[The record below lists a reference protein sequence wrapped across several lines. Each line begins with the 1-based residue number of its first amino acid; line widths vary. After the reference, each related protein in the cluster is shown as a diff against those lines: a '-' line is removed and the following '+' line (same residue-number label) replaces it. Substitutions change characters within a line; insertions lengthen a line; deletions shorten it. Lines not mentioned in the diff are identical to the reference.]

1 MKGNGEGA
9 PRTQRST
16 PQASVAQSDAP
27 GAFAPAQRR
36 RVIIENVSPCVDG
49 GRFPAKRCA
58 GDRVVVE
65 ADIFADGHDVLR
77 CVLQHRRGGVAAWTE
92 VEMKPLGNDRWRAQF
107 EVPDVGAYEYAIVAW
122 TDRFATWRHEL
133 PRWTDAA
140 DIESALEVGAA
151 IMADLARRARGPD
164 ARSLQDWGTRLA
176 AAGDP
181 IARRIAALDEE
192 LAALAMRYADRRL
205 ATTTKPLLSIAVEP
219 RLAGFSS
226 WYEMFPRSA
235 ADGRRHGTFADVE
248 ALLPYVA
255 DMGFDV
261 LYLPPIH
268 PIGTTKRKGRN
279 NALVASPGEPGSPW
293 AIGAAAGGHKSIHPE
308 LGSEADFRHLV
319 EAARAQRIEIALDIA
334 FQTSPDHP
342 YVDAH
347 PQWFG
352 HRPDGTIRFA
362 ENPPKKYEDIYPF
375 DFESAD
381 WKALWQELLGVF
393 THWIDAGVRVFRV
406 DNPHTKPFPMW
417 EWLIGEIKA
426 QHPEVVFLAEA
437 FTRPHPM
444 HWLAKVGFSQSYT
457 YFAWRNTKEELTE
470 YFTELSKDASR
481 DYLRPNVWPN
491 TPDILTEYLQSGLQP
506 AFVVRLLLAG
516 TLSASYGIYGPAF
529 ELMEHVPRS
538 KGSEEYLNSEK
549 YEIRAWDRDREDS
562 LRPIIARL
570 NAIRRT
576 NPALH
581 ANERLAFHEVDNDE
595 IIGYSKSTPDYGNV
609 ILTFVNLD
617 PRSTQWGWTSLD
629 LAELGIEEDEP
640 FEVHDLLT
648 DARYTWTGPRN
659 YVELRP
665 KDMPAHVFHVTRV
678 AT

>member
-1 MKGNGEGA
+1 MIKEG
-9 PRTQRST
+9 RK
-16 PQASVAQSDAP
+16 
-27 GAFAPAQRR
+27 
-36 RVIIENVSPCVDG
+36 RVVIENVTPCVDG

-58 GDRVVVE
+58 GDSVQVE
-65 ADIFADGHDVLR
+65 ADIFTDGHDVLR
-77 CVLQHRRGGVAAWTE
+77 ALLLHRRQGDTAWTE
-92 VEMKPLGNDRWRAQF
+92 VEMTSLPNDHWRASF
-107 EVPDVGAYEYAIVAW
+107 DVPDVGVYEFNVTAW
-122 TDRFATWRHEL
+122 TDKFATWRHDL
-133 PRWTDAA
+133 PRWTEAA
-140 DIESALEVGAA
+140 DIETALRVGAG
-151 IMADLARRARGPD
+151 IVADLARRARGAD
-164 ARSLQDWGTRLA
+164 GNTLLDWKARLLA
-176 AAGDP
+176 PGDP
-181 IARRIAALDEE
+181 IARRIAALDDE
-192 LAALAMRYADRRL
+192 LATLAERYADRRF
-205 ATTTKPLLSIAVEP
+205 ATTAKPVLSVAVDP
-219 RLAGFSS
+219 RLAGFSA

-235 ADGRRHGTFADVE
+235 GDGTRHGTFADVE

-255 DMGFDV
+255 DMGFDI

-293 AIGAAAGGHKSIHPE
+293 AIGSSSGGHKSIHPE
-308 LGSEADFRHLV
+308 LGSEADLRHLI
-319 EAARAQRIEIALDIA
+319 EAARSQRIEIALDIA

-342 YVDAH
+342 YVADH

-381 WKALWQELLGVF
+381 WQALWQELSSVF
-393 THWIDAGVRVFRV
+393 THWIDVGVRVFRV
-406 DNPHTKPFPMW
+406 DNPHTKPFAMW
-417 EWLIGEIKA
+417 EWLIGDIKA
-426 QHPEVVFLAEA
+426 QHPEVLFLSEA

-470 YFTELSKDASR
+470 YFTELSQDPSR

-491 TPDILTEYLQSGLQP
+491 TPDILTEYLQSGLRA
-506 AFVVRLLLAG
+506 AFIARLVLAV
-516 TLSASYGIYGPAF
+516 TLSANYGIYGPAF
-529 ELMEHVPRS
+529 ELMEHLPRS

-549 YEIRAWDRDREDS
+549 YEIRAWDRESEDS

-576 NPALH
+576 NAALH
-581 ANERLAFHEVDNDE
+581 ANERLVFHEVDNDE
-595 IIGYSKSTPDYGNV
+595 IIGYSKSTDEYGNV

-617 PRSTQWGWTSLD
+617 PRNKQWGWTSLD
-629 LAELGIEEDEP
+629 LAELGIEDDDEP

-648 DARYTWTGPRN
+648 DARYEWKGPRN

-665 KDMPAHVFHVTRV
+665 ADMPAHVFLVSRIK
-678 AT
+678 

>member
-1 MKGNGEGA
+1 VPREGQWREVLNSDSAIYGGSGIGNLGAVASDAIARARAMRAVARAHVAAARGAPLAAMKGNGEGA

-107 EVPDVGAYEYAIVAW
+107 NVPDVGTYEYAVVAW
-122 TDRFATWRHEL
+122 TDKFATWRHEL

-334 FQTSPDHP
+334 FQTSPITRT
-342 YVDAH
+342 
-347 PQWFG
+347 WT
-352 HRPDGTIRFA
+352 RIRSGSA
-362 ENPPKKYEDIYPF
+362 IVPTAPSASPRIRRRSTRTSIRSTSSPPTGRRCGRSFSVSSRTGSTPACAC
-375 DFESAD
+375 SAS
-381 WKALWQELLGVF
+381 
-393 THWIDAGVRVFRV
+393 TTRTPSRFRCGSGSSARSRRS
-406 DNPHTKPFPMW
+406 TRRSCSWRKPSRGRTPCTGSPRSASRSRTRTSRGATPRKSSPNTSRSFRRTRRAIISGPTC
-417 EWLIGEIKA
+417 GR
-426 QHPEVVFLAEA
+426 
-437 FTRPHPM
+437 TRP
-444 HWLAKVGFSQSYT
+444 
-457 YFAWRNTKEELTE
+457 
-470 YFTELSKDASR
+470 
-481 DYLRPNVWPN
+481 
-491 TPDILTEYLQSGLQP
+491 
-506 AFVVRLLLAG
+506 
-516 TLSASYGIYGPAF
+516 
-529 ELMEHVPRS
+529 
-538 KGSEEYLNSEK
+538 
-549 YEIRAWDRDREDS
+549 
-562 LRPIIARL
+562 
-570 NAIRRT
+570 
-576 NPALH
+576 
-581 ANERLAFHEVDNDE
+581 
-595 IIGYSKSTPDYGNV
+595 
-609 ILTFVNLD
+609 
-617 PRSTQWGWTSLD
+617 TS
-629 LAELGIEEDEP
+629 
-640 FEVHDLLT
+640 
-648 DARYTWTGPRN
+648 
-659 YVELRP
+659 
-665 KDMPAHVFHVTRV
+665 
-678 AT
+678 

>member
-1 MKGNGEGA
+1 MIKEG
-9 PRTQRST
+9 RK
-16 PQASVAQSDAP
+16 
-27 GAFAPAQRR
+27 
-36 RVIIENVSPCVDG
+36 RVVIENVTPCVDG

-58 GDRVVVE
+58 GDSVEVE
-65 ADIFADGHDVLR
+65 ADVFTDGHDVLR
-77 CVLQHRRGGVAAWTE
+77 ALLLHRRAGETAWTE
-92 VEMKPLGNDRWRAQF
+92 VEMTALPNDHWRGSF
-107 EVPDVGAYEYAIVAW
+107 DVPDVGVYEFNVTAW
-122 TDRFATWRHEL
+122 TDKFATWRHDL
-133 PRWTDAA
+133 PRWTEGA
-140 DIESALEVGAA
+140 DIETALQVGAG
-151 IMADLARRARGPD
+151 IVADMARRARGSD
-164 ARSLQDWGTRLA
+164 GVALGEWKARLLA
-176 AAGDP
+176 RGDP
-181 IARRIAALDEE
+181 MARRIAALDEE
-192 LAALAMRYADRRL
+192 LATLGKRYADRRFA
-205 ATTTKPLLSIAVEP
+205 ATAKPVLTVAVEP
-219 RLAGFSS
+219 RLGGFSA

-235 ADGRRHGTFADVE
+235 GDGTRHGTFADVE

-255 DMGFDV
+255 DMGFDI

-293 AIGAAAGGHKSIHPE
+293 AIGSSSGGHKSIHPE
-308 LGSEADFRHLV
+308 LGTETDFRRLID
-319 EAARAQRIEIALDIA
+319 AARNHRIEIALDIA

-342 YVDAH
+342 YVADH

-381 WKALWQELLGVF
+381 WEALWQELLGIF
-393 THWIDAGVRVFRV
+393 THWIEVGVRVFRV
-406 DNPHTKPFPMW
+406 DNPHTKPFAMW
-417 EWLIGEIKA
+417 KWLIGEVKA
-426 QHPEVVFLAEA
+426 QHPEVLFLSEA